1 MNPSMSSW
9 YFPTHYERDVLESVK
24 LPRLSCT
31 GGSERPM
38 PNSNLEQLI
47 ATAGL
52 LRPILGELVFVGGAV
67 TSLLVTDEGAGLP
80 RTTLDVD
87 AIAEITSYAEYTAFG
102 ERLRALGFS
111 EDTSEGA
118 PLCRWIHSGTI
129 LDVMPLDEKILGFSN
144 RWYRAAMQAATTH
157 QLVRDLDIRVVTAP
171 YFLAT
176 KIEAFKGRGRRDFWA
191 SHDLEDLIFVID
203 GRSTIVEEA
212 QTEEPLLRE
221 YLHAE
226 STGLLAT
233 PEFIDAL
240 PGYLLPD
247 AASQARIGTVL
258 QRLKAVASS

>member
-1 MNPSMSSW
+1 
-9 YFPTHYERDVLESVK
+9 
-24 LPRLSCT
+24 
-31 GGSERPM
+31 M
-38 PNSNLEQLI
+38 PNSSLEQLV
-47 ATAGL
+47 ATAVL
-52 LRPILGELVFVGGAV
+52 LRPMLGDLVFVGGAV
-67 TSLLVTDEGAGLP
+67 TILLVTDEGAGLP

-118 PLCRWIHSGTI
+118 PLCRWVHSGTI
-129 LDVMPLDEKILGFSN
+129 LDVMPLDEKILRFSN
-144 RWYRAAMQAATTH
+144 RWYRATMEAATTH
-157 QLVRDLDIRVVTAP
+157 RLARNLDIRVVTAP

-176 KIEAFKGRGRRDFWA
+176 KIEAFKGRGGRDFWA

-212 QTEEPLLRE
+212 QAEKPLLRE

-226 STGLLAT
+226 ITGFLAT

-240 PGYLLPD
+240 PVYLLPD
-247 AASQARIGTVL
+247 AASQARIETVL
-258 QRLKAVASS
+258 HRLKAIASS

>member
-1 MNPSMSSW
+1 
-9 YFPTHYERDVLESVK
+9 
-24 LPRLSCT
+24 
-31 GGSERPM
+31 M
-38 PNSNLEQLI
+38 PNPNLEQLI
-47 ATAGL
+47 ATASL
-52 LRPILGELVFVGGAV
+52 LRPMLGELVFVGGAV

-118 PLCRWIHSGTI
+118 PLCRWMHSGTI

-144 RWYRAAMQAATTH
+144 RWYRAAMESATTH
-157 QLVRDLDIRVVTAP
+157 QLVRDLDIRVVNAP

-176 KIEAFKGRGRRDFWA
+176 KIEAFKGRGRRDFRA

-212 QTEEPLLRE
+212 QTEKPLLRE

-226 STGLLAT
+226 IAGLLAM

-247 AASQARIGTVL
+247 AASQARIGIVL